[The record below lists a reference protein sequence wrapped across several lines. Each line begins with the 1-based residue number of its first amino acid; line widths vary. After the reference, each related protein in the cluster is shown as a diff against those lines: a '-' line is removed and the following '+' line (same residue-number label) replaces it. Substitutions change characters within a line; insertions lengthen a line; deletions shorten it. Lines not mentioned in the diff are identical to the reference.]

1 MIALYNGESHKILL
15 MIYKGVFNTLEDFS
29 RAAVKVFLVTGND
42 KIPVMHE
49 LKDGKLYAT
58 VPAGIEPSVCAI
70 QVVWAKNEHA
80 LKVLHVCSRTYNMAL
95 EQEAFVLTE
104 YADEATNLASGQ
116 VICIKMHVATYGYDG
131 LNSYELAILR
141 GDFSG
146 SEKEWL
152 QHQRTVSVLEGKGD
166 SETDTMSQKAIT
178 DAINAEASKRES
190 QETFT
195 ALHFKVLET
204 AMANFNNSINDLK
217 DSLERN
223 YDSHGEIVQDV
234 NQKYW
239 ELKNAIDNLSGEID
253 TTEILQKLE
262 SVKEFL
268 DGLKDEESITG
279 RLTQIE
285 GGLAEASG
293 NASRANAKLMMINP
307 EARVL
312 MADTYA
318 VGTGRSI
325 VKDEEGI
332 AINAEKVKM
341 GGSLQTPQLAMPIPD
356 EETEDGIV
364 GYTEGE
370 DGDILMKKDG
380 YPVWQKDTDKEE
392 LKTKMAETTQK
403 VEQLT
408 QISGGLENKMN
419 VLYNNAFTE
428 FEKVATATMLSIMKR
443 TPGDRQWRKAV
454 DITSATNK
462 AAGLMS
468 AADKAKLDAIDVD
481 NRILKLFS
489 TGLDITIASNGV
501 TIGAPVL
508 KGMKAKIYVI
518 GFTEPLPEDF
528 P

>member
-1 MIALYNGESHKILL
+1 MIGTADINDNSVTLAKLEEALQKAL
-15 MIYKGVFNTLEDFS
+15 T
-29 RAAVKVFLVTGND
+29 FL
-42 KIPVMHE
+42 
-49 LKDGKLYAT
+49 
-58 VPAGIEPSVCAI
+58 S
-70 QVVWAKNEHA
+70 
-80 LKVLHVCSRTYNMAL
+80 
-95 EQEAFVLTE
+95 
-104 YADEATNLASGQ
+104 
-116 VICIKMHVATYGYDG
+116 
-131 LNSYELAILR
+131 
-141 GDFSG
+141 
-146 SEKEWL
+146 
-152 QHQRTVSVLEGKGD
+152 GKGD
-166 SETDTMSQKAIT
+166 STEQTMTQKAIT

-217 DSLERN
+217 GSLERN

-239 ELKNAIDNLSGEID
+239 ELKNAIDSLSGKID
-253 TTEILQKLE
+253 TTEILRQLE
-262 SVKEFL
+262 EVKDFL

-279 RLTQIE
+279 RLTQME
-285 GGLAEASG
+285 ESLTEASG
-293 NASRANAKLMMINP
+293 NASRANAKLLMINP
-307 EARVL
+307 EVRVL

-318 VGTGRSI
+318 VGSGSSI

-332 AINAEKVKM
+332 VINAEKVKFE
-341 GGSLQTPQLAMPIPD
+341 GSLQAPQLAMPIPD

-364 GYTEGE
+364 GYSEGE
-370 DGDILMKKDG
+370 DGDVLMKKDG

-392 LKTKMAETTQK
+392 LKTKMAEATQK

-419 VLYNNAFTE
+419 VVYNNAFTE
-428 FEKVATATMLSIMKR
+428 LGKVATATMLSIMKR
-443 TPGDRQWRKAV
+443 SPGDGQLRKAL

-462 AAGLMS
+462 VAGLMS

-508 KGMKAKIYVI
+508 KGMKAKIYVT

-528 P
+528 PCVNVEYGSQEIELMADGLEWEFVEDAETWEIMTCNIQGEITAKLFVRAI